1 MTEEE
6 AKYELFKIHK
16 EYMNH
21 SPKERLKLYNEYKEK
36 RNRVKEALANLIS
49 SRKLELIKTK

>member
-6 AKYELFKIHK
+6 AKFELFKIHR
-16 EYMNH
+16 EYMKH

-36 RNRVKEALANLIS
+36 RNRVKEALASLIS

>member
-21 SPKERLKLYNEYKEK
+21 SPKERLKLYN
-36 RNRVKEALANLIS
+36 
-49 SRKLELIKTK
+49 